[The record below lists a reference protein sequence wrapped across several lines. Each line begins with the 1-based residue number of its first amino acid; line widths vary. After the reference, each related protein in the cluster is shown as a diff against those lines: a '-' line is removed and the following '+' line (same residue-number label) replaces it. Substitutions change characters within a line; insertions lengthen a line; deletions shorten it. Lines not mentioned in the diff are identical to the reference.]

1 MITEPLAVIDRQ
13 LNPAMTFDVRAPAA
27 QVGCQIVV
35 KGCLGV
41 SEQGCGGRC
50 PTDKLMSIL
59 KPCVAQPKH
68 TIQPR
73 SVALLISVRYRIA
86 VTIWWMVKKR
96 KTNTSLDGWLRKKFK
111 EGKTKDNR
119 YWDPEVSSEVLLNYV

>member
-13 LNPAMTFDVRAPAA
+13 LNPAMTFDVRGPAA

-50 PTDKLMSIL
+50 PADKLE
-59 KPCVAQPKH
+59 
-68 TIQPR
+68 TIVYLLQKDPR
-73 SVALLISVRYRIA
+73 SFLE
-86 VTIWWMVKKR
+86 T
-96 KTNTSLDGWLRKKFK
+96 
-111 EGKTKDNR
+111 
-119 YWDPEVSSEVLLNYV
+119 VL